1 MVIHE
6 IDGISFR
13 LKNFCD
19 LTWIKR
25 YGRVFS
31 VIDAT
36 GSGCISFG
44 VVDNEQKYFIKIAGV
59 DTVDAEISPEESIRI
74 LKNAMNL
81 YQIMKH
87 PNLVE
92 LIEHYSISNYYVAVF
107 QWVEGS
113 CLFDHWNFEEYDRT
127 GGQTSPMAMFKKLS
141 NQKKL
146 MAAEDLFTFLETVAA
161 NHYVAVDF
169 YDGSLI
175 YNFKTNRITICDI
188 DLFRRQPAFNDI
200 GEDYWGTKRLK
211 APEEYILGAL
221 IDEKTNIFTLGALLF
236 DFFGIYS
243 GSEIESR
250 YINNRFLP
258 CPLEKWILNK
268 ESYFAVLQAAKPN
281 RAKRYKTIYDFH
293 KAFQAAI
300 SVSLFDN

>member
-211 APEEYILGAL
+211 APEEYISGAL

-258 CPLEKWILNK
+258 CPLEKWTLNK
-268 ESYFAVLQAAKPN
+268 ESYFAVLQAVEPN